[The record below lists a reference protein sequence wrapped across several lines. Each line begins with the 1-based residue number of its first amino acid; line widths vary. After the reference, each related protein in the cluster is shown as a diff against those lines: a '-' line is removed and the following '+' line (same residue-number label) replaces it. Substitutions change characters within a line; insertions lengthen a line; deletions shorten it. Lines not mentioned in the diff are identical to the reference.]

1 MKENSMPT
9 NQPPGF
15 NSAKQRAESLAS
27 DTSKVSSLLT
37 DAVFKAG
44 KNKRALKKVWEDLS
58 TLFRLI
64 RAWVSGSYRNI
75 PWPSIVLAI
84 AAVIYFVNPLDLI
97 TDFIPLIGYLD
108 DTTVVWFV
116 MASISNELAKFRE
129 WEQTQ
134 S

>member
-1 MKENSMPT
+1 MPT
-9 NQPPGF
+9 TQPPGF
-15 NSAKQRAESLAS
+15 ESAKQRAEFLAG
-27 DTSKVSSLLT
+27 DKSKVSSLLV

-44 KNKRALKKVWEDLS
+44 KNKRALKKIWEDLS

-84 AAVIYFVNPLDLI
+84 AAVIYFVNPFDLI
-97 TDFIPLIGYLD
+97 TDFIPLIGYVD
-108 DTTVVWFV
+108 DSTVVWFV
-116 MASISNELAKFRE
+116 IASISNELAKFRE

-134 S
+134 